1 MVEAQRP
8 ITVQVVKTER
18 PVGGSDAPHE
28 VTIEHVKDVGFTLM
42 TVILPTFMFYQL
54 NPVPAPSLI
63 RTGMEVSCV
72 LITIDGRLDLAPLLL
87 D

>member
-1 MVEAQRP
+1 
-8 ITVQVVKTER
+8 
-18 PVGGSDAPHE
+18 
-28 VTIEHVKDVGFTLM
+28 VKDVGFTLM